1 MKFMPERRMFAGLD
15 VVAASE
21 KSAPGLVVPRPK
33 YPALVTESTVEEAL
47 YTANVLDAFL
57 MLTMNEGSTATSSR
71 LMMKS
76 LAEARAMVA
85 GAVLLSYAP

>member
-1 MKFMPERRMFAGLD
+1 MVFIPESRKLAGLD

-47 YTANVLDAFL
+47 YTAKVLDAFL
-57 MLTMNEGSTATSSR
+57 MFTTKLGFTAWPSK
-71 LMMKS
+71 LKIKS
-76 LAEARAMVA
+76 LPDAKAITA
-85 GAVLLSYAP
+85 GAAELL